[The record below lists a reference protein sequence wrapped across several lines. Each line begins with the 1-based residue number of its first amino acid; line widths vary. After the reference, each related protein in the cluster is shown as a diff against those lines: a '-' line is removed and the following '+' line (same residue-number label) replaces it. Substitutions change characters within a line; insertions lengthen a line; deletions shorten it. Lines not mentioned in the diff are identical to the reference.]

1 MFENVSDEIKSWVLK
16 PLVWAMMAVSVKL
29 AVQSKKEKLTMGI
42 VVTSFMAGV
51 GSAWLFADYITM
63 NYSHQYQP
71 LIIAIIAIS
80 GDKIVEYLLYKINFQ
95 QLLDSLIKIFNS
107 K

>member
-1 MFENVSDEIKSWVLK
+1 MFDNVSDEIKSWVLK

-80 GDKIVEYLLYKINFQ
+80 GDKIVEYFLYKINFQ

>member
-29 AVQSKKEKLTMGI
+29 AVQSKKERLTMGI

-80 GDKIVEYLLYKINFQ
+80 GDKIVEYFLYKINFQ

>member
-1 MFENVSDEIKSWVLK
+1 MFDNVSDEIKSWVLK
-16 PLVWAMMAVSVKL
+16 PLVWAVMAVSVKL
-29 AVQSKKEKLTMGI
+29 AVQSKKEKLTIGI

-63 NYSHQYQP
+63 SYSHQYQP

-80 GDKIVEYLLYKINFQ
+80 GDKIVEYFLYKINFQ

>member
-1 MFENVSDEIKSWVLK
+1 MFENVSDEVKSWVLK

-80 GDKIVEYLLYKINFQ
+80 GDKIVEYFLYKINFQ

>member
-80 GDKIVEYLLYKINFQ
+80 GDKIVEYFLYKINFQ

>member
-16 PLVWAMMAVSVKL
+16 PLVWAVMAVSVKL
-29 AVQSKKEKLTMGI
+29 AVQSKKEKLTIGI

-63 NYSHQYQP
+63 SYSHQYQP

-80 GDKIVEYLLYKINFQ
+80 GDKIVEYFLYKINFQ

>member
-29 AVQSKKEKLTMGI
+29 AVQSKKERLTMGI

-63 NYSHQYQP
+63 SYSHQYQP

-80 GDKIVEYLLYKINFQ
+80 GDKIVEYFLYKINFQ